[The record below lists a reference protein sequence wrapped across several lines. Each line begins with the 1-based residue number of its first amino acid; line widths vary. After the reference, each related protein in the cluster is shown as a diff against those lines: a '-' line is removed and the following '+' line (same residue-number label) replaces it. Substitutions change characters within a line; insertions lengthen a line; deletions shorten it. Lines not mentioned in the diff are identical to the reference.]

1 MVNKNKDVEL
11 GNVRMENNDEHVKLV
26 AVRSKIWVPDLCK
39 KKKLLVNITD
49 GPVTNI
55 EMRKKCFDGF

>member
-1 MVNKNKDVEL
+1 MEL
-11 GNVRMENNDEHVKLV
+11 GKVRMENNDEHVKQV
-26 AVRSKIWVPDLCK
+26 AVTSKIWVPDLC